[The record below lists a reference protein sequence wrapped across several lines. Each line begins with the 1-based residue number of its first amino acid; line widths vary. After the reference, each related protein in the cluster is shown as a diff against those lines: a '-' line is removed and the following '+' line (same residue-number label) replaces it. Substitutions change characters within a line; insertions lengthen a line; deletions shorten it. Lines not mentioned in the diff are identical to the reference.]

1 MTAVHPAL
9 ALTAILTAAAI
20 DDTRRGVPWL
30 GVAAGMAATW
40 RIWERQALER
50 SIPHPTDPERTSS

>member
-1 MTAVHPAL
+1 MHPAL

-20 DDTRRGVPWL
+20 DDTRRGAPWL
-30 GVAAGMAATW
+30 DVAAGMAATW

-50 SIPHPTDPERTSS
+50 PIPCPTDPERTAP